1 MTWEPVLSYDRFRL
15 CLPANVLGIR
25 GSGKYGRNR
34 RSCRRCTAW
43 RHVADQL
50 RPRFP
55 KLAALV
61 DEAEA
66 DVLAFMGFAR
76 ALAEYDTVIDAT
88 KPPYGPL
95 HGQRCADAEGEK

>member
-1 MTWEPVLSYDRFRL
+1 VTWEPVLSYDYDRFRL
-15 CLPANVLGIR
+15 YLPPNVLGIR

-50 RPRFP
+50 WPRFP

-76 ALAEYDTVIDAT
+76 ALAE
-88 KPPYGPL
+88 
-95 HGQRCADAEGEK
+95 